1 MNQNDKKINIISIKN
16 GRIYNIAVC
25 HMVLAKRRGN
35 PVLKALVCKKLLSAG
50 PCKTLVNL
58 VGTGDRVIQNAIEAQ
73 SNWENGPGVELASL
87 VDLAMTVLE
96 LLLASTDDKS
106 ALGDLNKLVG
116 AETPNP
122 FVLIAYWSLLIG
134 EHHFYFSYV
143 PRRPETVSTSCS
155 LSLNTFTTCSR
166 WASQSLP
173 CASLQPSPGSFQCP
187 FSLA

>member
-1 MNQNDKKINIISIKN
+1 
-16 GRIYNIAVC
+16 
-25 HMVLAKRRGN
+25 MVLAKRRGN
-35 PVLKALVCKKLLSAG
+35 PALKALVCKKLLSAG

-122 FVLIAYWSLLIG
+122 FVLIA
-134 EHHFYFSYV
+134 
-143 PRRPETVSTSCS
+143 
-155 LSLNTFTTCSR
+155 
-166 WASQSLP
+166 
-173 CASLQPSPGSFQCP
+173 
-187 FSLA
+187 